1 MKLNSEN
8 TIIINVL
15 KYNNRN
21 ISLSQ
26 KKGGNV
32 ASLIE
37 ITRKLLYIFQLSY
50 ILVILIQF

>member
-8 TIIINVL
+8 TIIINLL

>member
-8 TIIINVL
+8 TIIINLL

-26 KKGGNV
+26 KKGENV

-37 ITRKLLYIFQLSY
+37 ITEKILYIFQLSY